1 MTDALRGL
9 RGPVIAIAVIGMLM
23 FVGAYVAGALGSFVP
38 IVPPTRPA
46 ACSYVAD
53 NGICYDRLY
62 IAWQWL
68 DSRMPGH
75 PEVVAIDDHE
85 DRSGCTSDVLCVRS
99 GGLPVIYDF
108 RFADGTAVSIVVD
121 CPGVGPCEVVRPG

>member
-1 MTDALRGL
+1 MRDL
-9 RGPVIAIAVIGMLM
+9 RGPVIAVVAIGMALI
-23 FVGAYVAGALGSFVP
+23 VGSSIGGAVGSP
-38 IVPPTRPA
+38 IPTVPPTQPA
-46 ACSYVAD
+46 ECGHVD
-53 NGICYDRLY
+53 PRGVCYDRLY

-75 PEVVAIDDHE
+75 PEVMAIDDHE

-108 RFADGTAVSIVVD
+108 RFADGTALSIVVD
-121 CPGVGPCEVVRPG
+121 CPGVGPCEVVRPD